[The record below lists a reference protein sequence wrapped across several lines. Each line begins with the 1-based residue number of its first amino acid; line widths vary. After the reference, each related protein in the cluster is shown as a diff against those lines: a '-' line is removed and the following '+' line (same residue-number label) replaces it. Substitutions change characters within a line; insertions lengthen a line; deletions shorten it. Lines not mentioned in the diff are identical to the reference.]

1 MSNKKAAL
9 YIRVS
14 TAMQA
19 DRDSLPLQRSDLA
32 NYAKLVLNID
42 DYEIFEDAGF
52 SAKNTDRPKYQE
64 MMARV
69 RNREFSHILV
79 WKIDRI
85 SRNLIDFC
93 EMYEEIKKYDTAF
106 ISKNEQFDT
115 SSAMGE
121 AMLKII
127 LVFAELERKLTGE
140 RVLSVMIDRASKG
153 MWNGGFAPYGY
164 EFKEGDIFPSIH
176 PDESVLVR
184 YIFDLYEDIESSV
197 AVARKLHESGHLTRN
212 GNIWGCEAVYRIL
225 RNPFYIGTYRYNYR
239 KGSDAPRKRKDSGE
253 WIVVEDN
260 HPGIIDKE
268 QFDRVQAVMKANHKG
283 GSQGHRQSIGNHIF
297 SGIVFCGV
305 CGGRYTPGKG
315 PKRKDGLDLSRYS
328 CVGYNSGKACNGS
341 ISDIILIPFV
351 FGYLANYFKLVDRI
365 TSGTKNKTIE
375 KALLKGDVFS
385 FVTGINVDTIEDI
398 RYHLINDPL
407 AENNDAIE
415 FENQQSKTAA
425 LAPLNSFD
433 SEIKKY
439 QTAISRLED
448 LYLFS
453 SESMTQSDF
462 IIKKSQLQDKIA
474 ALEKNREKA
483 SEESADNDSMD
494 RDDFLA
500 GTVIFKKLMEGLG
513 ASHSCEDIILKIGKD
528 ALKSVFPYL
537 ISKVYIRNSVPVKI
551 VFKNGLIHNFTWEPG
566 KRKVQSKIELFLKS
580 YNDEINM
587 AFQNKGT
594 ITHRDLREMGDLNK
608 SQAAQIVRALVNRN
622 VIEQAPEIGKGCYKL
637 VSENIFDR
645 HGHA

>member
-14 TAMQA
+14 TVMQA

-32 NYAKLVLNID
+32 NYAKLVLNVD

-64 MMARV
+64 MMTRV

-153 MWNGGFAPYGY
+153 LWNGGFAPFGY
-164 EFKEGDIFPSIH
+164 ESKEDDPFPSIH
-176 PDESVLVR
+176 AEESILVR
-184 YIFDLYEDIESSV
+184 YIFDLYEELESSV
-197 AVARKLHESGHLTRN
+197 AVARNLHESGHRTRN

-239 KGSDAPRKRKDSGE
+239 KGSDIPRRKKEAGE

-260 HPGIIDKE
+260 HPGIVEKE
-268 QFDRVQAVMKANHKG
+268 QFDRVQAIMEANHKG
-283 GSQGHRQSIGNHIF
+283 GSQAHRKSSGKHIF
-297 SGIVFCGV
+297 SSMLFCDI
-305 CGGRYTPGKG
+305 CGGRYKPTKG
-315 PKRKDGLDLSRYS
+315 PKRKDGLDSSRYS
-328 CVGYNSGKACNGS
+328 CSGYSSGNACSGT
-341 ISDIILIPFV
+341 IGDIIIIPFV
-351 FGYLANYFKLVDRI
+351 FGYLANYFKLADRI
-365 TSGTKNKTIE
+365 TTGTKNKTIE
-375 KALLKGDVFS
+375 KTLLKGDIFS
-385 FVTGINVDTIEDI
+385 FVTGIDDNTIEDI

-407 AENNDAIE
+407 AENNDAIK
-415 FENQQSKTAA
+415 FEEAQSKTVIHKLPDA
-425 LAPLNSFD
+425 FD
-433 SEIKKY
+433 GEIKKY
-439 QTAISRLED
+439 QTAISRLEE

-453 SESMTQSDF
+453 SESMSQSEF
-462 IIKKSQLQDKIA
+462 IIKKSQLQ
-474 ALEKNREKA
+474 EKVDELRNNKELVNEEENTDVA
-483 SEESADNDSMD
+483 SDQS
-494 RDDFLA
+494 DFIV
-500 GTVIFKKLMEGLG
+500 GTVIFRKMMEEYGTSCDYEDLMR
-513 ASHSCEDIILKIGKD
+513 KIGKD
-528 ALKSVFPYL
+528 ALKNVFPNL
-537 ISKVYIRNSVPVKI
+537 ISKIYIRNNVPVKI
-551 VFKNGLIHNFTWEPG
+551 VFKNGLIHNFIWEPG
-566 KRKVQSKIELFLKS
+566 KRKVKSRIEVFLKTHT
-580 YNDEINM
+580 DDINSL
-587 AFQNKGT
+587 FQSNGS

-608 SQAAQIVRALVNRN
+608 SQAAQIIRALVNRN
-622 VIEQAPEIGKGCYKL
+622 VIEQAPELGKGCYKL

-645 HGHA
+645 HGNA

>member
-1 MSNKKAAL
+1 MPTKKAAL

-14 TAMQA
+14 TVMQA

-32 NYAKLVLNID
+32 NYAKLVLNVD

-64 MMARV
+64 MMTRV

-260 HPGIIDKE
+260 HTGIIEKE
-268 QFDRVQAVMKANHKG
+268 QFDRVQEIMKTNHRG
-283 GSQGHRQSIGNHIF
+283 GSQAHRKNSGKHIF
-297 SGIVFCGV
+297 SSMLFCEI
-305 CGGRYTPGKG
+305 CNGRYKPTKG
-315 PKRKDGLDLSRYS
+315 PKRKDGLDSSRYS
-328 CVGYNSGKACNGS
+328 CSGYGSGNACSGT
-341 ISDIILIPFV
+341 IGDIILIPFV

-365 TSGTKNKTIE
+365 TAGTKNKTIE
-375 KALLKGDVFS
+375 KTLLKGDIFS
-385 FVTGINVDTIEDI
+385 FVTGIDLDTIEDI

-407 AENNDAIE
+407 SENNDAIE
-415 FENQQSKTAA
+415 FEEAQSKTAA
-425 LAPLNSFD
+425 LKQPDAFD
-433 SEIKKY
+433 TDIKKY
-439 QTAISRLED
+439 QTAISRLEE

-453 SESMTQSDF
+453 SESMSQSEF
-462 IIKKSQLQDKIA
+462 MIKKSQLQEKVD
-474 ALEKNREKA
+474 ALKKNKVLA
-483 SEESADNDSMD
+483 KEEETVDDGADQND
-494 RDDFLA
+494 FIA
-500 GTVIFKKLMEGLG
+500 GTVVFKKMLEGLG
-513 ASHSCEDIILKIGKD
+513 ASYSYEDIMRKIGKD
-528 ALKSVFPYL
+528 ALKNVLPNL
-537 ISKVYIRNSVPVKI
+537 ISKVYVRDNVPVSI
-551 VFKNGLIHNFTWEPG
+551 VFKNGLIHKFAWEPG
-566 KRKVQSKIELFLKS
+566 KRKVESKIELFLKAH
-580 YNDEINM
+580 NEEISKTI
-587 AFQNKGT
+587 QNKGA
-594 ITHRDLREMGDLNK
+594 ITHKDLRDMGNLSK
-608 SQAAQIVRALVNRN
+608 SQAAQIVRALINRN
-622 VIEQAPEIGKGCYKL
+622 VIEQAPEMGKGRYKL

-645 HGHA
+645 HGNA

>member
-14 TAMQA
+14 TVMQA

-153 MWNGGFAPYGY
+153 LWNGGFAPFGY
-164 EFKEGDIFPSIH
+164 ESKEDDPFPSIH
-176 PDESVLVR
+176 HEESILVR
-184 YIFDLYEDIESSV
+184 YIFDLYEEIESSV
-197 AVARKLHESGHLTRN
+197 AVARNLHESGHRTRN

-239 KGSDAPRKRKDSGE
+239 KGSDIPRKRKDSGE

-268 QFDRVQAVMKANHKG
+268 QFDRVQEIMKANHRG
-283 GSQGHRQSIGNHIF
+283 GSQAHRKSSGKHIF
-297 SGIVFCGV
+297 SGMVFCDV
-305 CGGRYTPGKG
+305 CGSRYSPGKG
-315 PKRKDGLDLSRYS
+315 PRRKDGLDSSRYS
-328 CVGYNSGKACNGS
+328 CAGYGSGNACNGT
-341 ISDIILIPFV
+341 IGDIILIPFV
-351 FGYLANYFKLVDRI
+351 FGYLANYFKLADRI
-365 TSGTKNKTIE
+365 TGGTKNKTIE
-375 KALLKGDVFS
+375 RVLLKGDVFS
-385 FVTGINVDTIEDI
+385 FVAGVDVNTIEDI
-398 RYHLINDPL
+398 RYHLLNDPL
-407 AENNDAIE
+407 AENDTIE
-415 FENQQSKTAA
+415 FEDAQSKATAQKPPDA
-425 LAPLNSFD
+425 FD
-433 SEIKKY
+433 GEIKKY
-439 QTAISRLED
+439 QTAISRLEE

-453 SESMTQSDF
+453 SESMSQSEFVIKKNQLQEKIDELKNNKALVNEEDGIDDGTDQNDF
-462 IIKKSQLQDKIA
+462 I
-474 ALEKNREKA
+474 
-483 SEESADNDSMD
+483 
-494 RDDFLA
+494 A
-500 GTVIFKKLMEGLG
+500 GTVIFKKMLEDFG
-513 ASHSCEDIILKIGKD
+513 ASCCYEDLMREIGKD
-528 ALKSVFPYL
+528 ALKSVFPNL
-537 ISKVYIRNSVPVKI
+537 ISKVYVRDNVPVSI
-551 VFKNGLIHNFTWEPG
+551 VFKNGLIHKFTWEPG
-566 KRKVQSKIELFLKS
+566 KRKVKSKIELFLKAHT
-580 YNDEINM
+580 DDINSI
-587 AFQNKGT
+587 FQINGS
-594 ITHRDLREMGDLNK
+594 ITHRDFREMGNLNK

-622 VIEQAPEIGKGCYKL
+622 VIEQAPELGKGCYKL

-645 HGHA
+645 HSNA

>member
-1 MSNKKAAL
+1 MPNKKAAL

-14 TAMQA
+14 TVMQA

-32 NYAKLVLNID
+32 NYAKLVLNVD

-64 MMARV
+64 MMTRV

-164 EFKEGDIFPSIH
+164 EFKDGDIFPTIH

-260 HPGIIDKE
+260 HPGIIEKE
-268 QFDRVQAVMKANHKG
+268 QFDRVQEIMKTNHRG
-283 GSQGHRQSIGNHIF
+283 GSQAHRKSIGKHIF
-297 SGIVFCGV
+297 SGMVFCDI
-305 CGGRYTPGKG
+305 CDGRYTPGKG
-315 PKRKDGLDLSRYS
+315 PKRKDGLELSRYS

-341 ISDIILIPFV
+341 LSDIILIPFL
-351 FGYLANYFKLVDRI
+351 FEYLSNYFKLADRM
-365 TSGTKNKTIE
+365 TSGMKNKTIE
-375 KALLKGDVFS
+375 KILLKGDSFS
-385 FVTGINVDTIEDI
+385 FVTGIDVDTIEDI
-398 RYHLINDPL
+398 RYYLTSDSL
-407 AENNDAIE
+407 AKNCDLIE
-415 FENQQSKTAA
+415 FDAFEPKASPIKPPDA
-425 LAPLNSFD
+425 FD

-439 QTAISRLED
+439 QTAVSRLEE

-462 IIKKSQLQDKIA
+462 VIKKSQLQDKIA
-474 ALEKNREKA
+474 ELEKNKELA
-483 SEESADNDSMD
+483 IEESPLDDRMD
-494 RDDFLA
+494 QSDFIA

-513 ASHSCEDIILKIGKD
+513 ASYSYDDIMHRIGKD
-528 ALKSVFPYL
+528 ALKSVFPNL
-537 ISKVYIRNSVPVKI
+537 ISKIYIRDSVPVKI
-551 VFKNGLIHNFTWEPG
+551 VFKNGLIHRFTWEPG
-566 KRKVQSKIELFLKS
+566 KRKVKSKIELFLKKHV
-580 YNDEINM
+580 DDINSV
-587 AFQNKGT
+587 FKSNGS
-594 ITHRDLREMGDLNK
+594 ITHRDFREMSNLNK
-608 SQAAQIVRALVNRN
+608 SQSAQIVRALVNRN
-622 VIEQAPEIGKGCYKL
+622 VIEQAPEMGKGCYKL

-645 HGHA
+645 HGDA